1 MSAPA
6 NPLTCKQ
13 CGYANEG
20 ERVYC
25 HNCGTKLDRTLLPA
39 SAEPEE
45 TLKKKQ
51 KRIRRIVMPDRG
63 FFVGAG
69 KMFVITMLSSM
80 ATALVILMLLPPD
93 DVPPMKDRKDLLDIF
108 PRRPPRARA
117 IAARGLTS
125 MTANAQS
132 AARFIQQH
140 QSILV
145 DRINRWIG
153 DSDKRVILR
162 FLRQLQ
168 ALTTAEHMV
177 VPDARRT
184 EKLVELTVVATW
196 HVVDGIH
203 RLS

>member
-1 MSAPA
+1 MADNRALGVS
-6 NPLTCKQ
+6 
-13 CGYANEG
+13 
-20 ERVYC
+20 
-25 HNCGTKLDRTLLPA
+25 
-39 SAEPEE
+39 
-45 TLKKKQ
+45 
-51 KRIRRIVMPDRG
+51 KRSTNQ
-63 FFVGAG
+63 A
-69 KMFVITMLSSM
+69 
-80 ATALVILMLLPPD
+80 
-93 DVPPMKDRKDLLDIF
+93 
-108 PRRPPRARA
+108 PRARA
-117 IAARGLTS
+117 IAARGLNS
-125 MTANAQS
+125 RTANAQS

-145 DRINRWIG
+145 DRISRWIG

-196 HVVDGIH
+196 HIVDGIH